1 MATTVTRFRAG
12 TAGTTDPS
20 GVTPV
25 TAGNT
30 GIITNITLSNKTGGT
45 RTATVT
51 VGGYSFCTGLQIP
64 ANGTVNFDTRTVV
77 NASEVLTIVSDQASS
92 IDYFISGVIVSN

>member
-12 TAGTTDPS
+12 TAGTTDA

-25 TAGNT
+25 TSGNT
-30 GIITNITLSNKTGGT
+30 GIITNIILSNKTSGT
-45 RTATVT
+45 RTATLT
-51 VGGYSFCTGLQIP
+51 VGGYSFCTALQIP
-64 ANGTVNFDTRTVV
+64 ANGTVNFDTRTVI
-77 NASEVLTIVSDQASS
+77 NAAESITVVADQASS

>member
-12 TAGTTDPS
+12 TAGATDA

-30 GIITNITLSNKTGGT
+30 GIVTNVILSNKTGST
-45 RTATVT
+45 RTVT
-51 VGGYSFCTGLQIP
+51 VTIGGFSFCTGLQIP

-77 NASEVLTIVSDQASS
+77 NASELLVVTADLASS

>member
-12 TAGTTDPS
+12 TAGTTDA

-25 TAGNT
+25 TSGNT
-30 GIITNITLSNKTGGT
+30 GIVTNIVLSNKAAGT
-45 RTATVT
+45 RTVT
-51 VGGYSFCTGLQIP
+51 LTIGGFSFCTGLQIP

-77 NASEVLTIVSDQASS
+77 NASELLTVVADQASS